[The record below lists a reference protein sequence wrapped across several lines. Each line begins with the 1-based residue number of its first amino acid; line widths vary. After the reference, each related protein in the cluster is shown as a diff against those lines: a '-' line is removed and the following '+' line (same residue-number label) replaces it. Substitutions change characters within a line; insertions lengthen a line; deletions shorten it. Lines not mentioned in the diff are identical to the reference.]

1 MEQICNPIFDITIHA
16 FDTSSAV
23 RLRSSPY
30 LIPDRILSCL
40 FRDAHH
46 LDSLSTQLTA
56 VWRLL
61 LEVVAGGPASIFL
74 TVANKTYLLS
84 WHTRP
89 VRAEFPHTVPKFQ
102 LFLPSW
108 KPNRF
113 PHLAHNFAVRQA
125 FKYCGLSLV
134 LAVETLLQDL
144 YISHCLYD
152 FFDSARTSRLSV
164 YGRMLLQLL

>member
-89 VRAEFPHTVPKFQ
+89 VRAEFPHTVPQFQ
-102 LFLPSW
+102 LFD
-108 KPNRF
+108 
-113 PHLAHNFAVRQA
+113 QA
-125 FKYCGLSLV
+125 ENQTV
-134 LAVETLLQDL
+134 PPVWRITLL
-144 YISHCLYD
+144 S
-152 FFDSARTSRLSV
+152 FRLSDFMNYSWFWQRV
-164 YGRMLLQLL
+164 QCFKVFNFHPSFMAPSR